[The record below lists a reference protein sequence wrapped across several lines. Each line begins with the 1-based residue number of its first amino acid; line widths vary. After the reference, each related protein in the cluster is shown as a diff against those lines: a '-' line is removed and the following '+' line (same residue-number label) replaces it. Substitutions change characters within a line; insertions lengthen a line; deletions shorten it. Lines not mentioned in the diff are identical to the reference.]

1 MFKKTVLVVMTAMW
15 AMGCQSKKEFVITD
29 EQVATES
36 TLKKDKSGKPIYSTT
51 LTDNDK
57 QYFAKKLAVTEPQ
70 IYNVKLYNFIKAWEG
85 TPYIYGGT
93 TRNGIDCSAL
103 MRELYS
109 YVYGKNLSGTASD
122 IAMDKKIELF
132 KQTENLREGD
142 LVFFR
147 ITDEKIITHVGI
159 YLQNDRFFSANRYG
173 GTEISSLQ
181 KPYWEKNFI
190 TAGRFA
196 Q

>member
-1 MFKKTVLVVMTAMW
+1 MFKKTIVIILAAVGAI
-15 AMGCQSKKEFVITD
+15 GCNGKKDFVITD

-36 TLKKDKSGKPIYSTT
+36 SLKKDRFGKPVYNTS
-51 LTDNDK
+51 LSDHDK
-57 QYFAKKLAVTEPQ
+57 KYFAKKLDVNELQ
-70 IYNVKLYNFIKAWEG
+70 IDNVKLYNFVKAWEG
-85 TPYIYGGT
+85 APYIYGGK

-109 YVYGKNLSGTASD
+109 YVYNKNLSGTASD
-122 IAMDKKIELF
+122 MAMDKRIELF

-147 ITDEKIITHVGI
+147 ITDSKIITHVGI
-159 YLQNDRFFSANRYG
+159 YLQNNRFFSANRYG
-173 GTEISSLQ
+173 GTEISNLQ
-181 KPYWEKNFI
+181 KSYWKKNFI

>member
-1 MFKKTVLVVMTAMW
+1 MFRKTVLVVIVALG
-15 AMGCQSKKEFVITD
+15 AFGCQSKKEFVITD
-29 EQVATES
+29 EQVAAES
-36 TLKKDKSGKPIYSTT
+36 TLKKDKSGKPIYNTILS
-51 LTDNDK
+51 DNDK
-57 QYFAKKLAVTEPQ
+57 HYFAKKLDVTEPQ

-85 TPYIYGGT
+85 TPYIYGGA

-103 MRELYS
+103 MRELYT

-122 IAMDKKIELF
+122 IAMDKKVELF
-132 KQTENLREGD
+132 KQKENLREGD

-159 YLQNDRFFSANRYG
+159 YLQNNRFFSANRNG
-173 GTEISSLQ
+173 GTEISNLE
-181 KPYWEKNFI
+181 KPYWKKNFI

-196 Q
+196 H